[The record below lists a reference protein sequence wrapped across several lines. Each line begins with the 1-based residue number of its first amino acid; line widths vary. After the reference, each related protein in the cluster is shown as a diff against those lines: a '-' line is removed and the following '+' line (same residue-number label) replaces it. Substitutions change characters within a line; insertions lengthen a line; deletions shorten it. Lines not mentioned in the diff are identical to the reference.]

1 MIDVRELKKTFRVQ
15 KRAPGLA
22 GAVSALFAP
31 KYEDVDAVKGVSFR
45 IEPGERVGFLGPNG
59 AGKTT
64 TLKMLAGLLHPSGGE
79 VKVGGHVPKDRG
91 RDFLTSITL
100 VLGQKQQLNWDL
112 PPNESFELNRA
123 VYDVDRLEFERT
135 KEELVS
141 ILGIAGVIGKPT
153 RQLSLGER
161 MKCELACALLHEPRY
176 LFLDEP
182 TIGLDVMTQHAV
194 REFIRRYNEKH
205 GATVMLTSHYMA
217 DVEALCPR
225 VVIIDEGDIRFDGTI
240 AALAARVQTGKNVT
254 LTLESEVARE
264 RLLELGST
272 PEVEGTQVVFR
283 VPGES
288 LRDFVSAALQKLP
301 VRDFNVQDP
310 PLEEMLS
317 ALLGKKTAHA

>member
-1 MIDVRELKKTFRVQ
+1 M
-15 KRAPGLA
+15 
-22 GAVSALFAP
+22 
-31 KYEDVDAVKGVSFR
+31 
-45 IEPGERVGFLGPNG
+45 
-59 AGKTT
+59 
-64 TLKMLAGLLHPSGGE
+64 
-79 VKVGGHVPKDRG
+79 
-91 RDFLTSITL
+91 
-100 VLGQKQQLNWDL
+100 
-112 PPNESFELNRA
+112 
-123 VYDVDRLEFERT
+123 RT
-135 KEELVS
+135 A
-141 ILGIAGVIGKPT
+141 LGIAGVIGKPT

-264 RLLELGST
+264 RLLELGPT
-272 PEVEGTQVVFR
+272 PEVEGTQVVCR